1 MTDTGP
7 TNESARPTV
16 DLSGRQVGDFH
27 FLRRLGR
34 GAMAEVYLAEQCHLK
49 RWVAVKILRP
59 ELADD
64 STYVKR
70 FEREAQAAASL
81 VHANIVQIHEVGHVE
96 GLHYIVQ
103 EYVQGQNLRDWLA
116 RNGPPLLQQALSI
129 MRQITAALGKAAEQG
144 VIHRDI
150 KPENIMI
157 TSTGEVKVADF
168 GLARVIREN
177 DADATSLTQIGV
189 TMGTP
194 LYMSPEQVE
203 GRPLDH
209 RSDLYSF
216 GVLCYHMLTGK
227 PPFVGDTALAVAVQH
242 VKKQP
247 KGLEDQRPDLPP
259 ALCRVV
265 HQMLAKDPEQRW
277 HSCGEL
283 LRELYRIQV
292 AYCPQVS
299 PEELASWDSLGMEP
313 LTDPRLRAQRQLA
326 EAMHNLP
333 RPGNRLGRWMLAAG
347 MAVSFAAAGAVAWCT
362 MRPQLLTSPQHSE
375 TSHIPRQ
382 DTELRQWF
390 HASRIG
396 TEEAWKS
403 VIDYPGVSDLV
414 ALRAKQQLVRIY
426 LRELNFQSAIQVC
439 NELAATS
446 ENNKEFKAFGLA
458 GKCVALSA
466 QKEYANSAE
475 VVEQFWPYRE
485 DLLDK
490 QMTKLLRASIDKNR
504 ENLGAPTAPQW
515 DEWLEKVFGDAAKKA
530 PEK

>member
-1 MTDTGP
+1 MSDSGP
-7 TNESARPTV
+7 SNDSTRPTV
-16 DLSGRQVGDFH
+16 DLSGRQVGNFQ
-27 FLRRLGR
+27 FIRRLGK
-34 GAMAEVYLAEQCHLK
+34 GAMAEVYLAEQSPLK

-64 STYVKR
+64 QTYLKR

-116 RNGPPLLQQALSI
+116 RNGPPLLQPALSI
-129 MRQITAALGKAAEQG
+129 MRQIAAALGKAAEQG

-157 TSTGEVKVADF
+157 TNTGEVKVADF

-177 DADATSLTQIGV
+177 DAEATSLTQIGI

-203 GRPLDH
+203 GRSLDH

-247 KGLEDQRPDLPP
+247 GALEEQRRDLPP
-259 ALCRVV
+259 ALCRIV
-265 HQMLAKDPEQRW
+265 HRLLAKDPDDRW
-277 HSCGEL
+277 PSCGEL
-283 LRELYRIQV
+283 LRELYRIQLE
-292 AYCPQVS
+292 YCPQAS
-299 PEELASWDSLGMEP
+299 PEELASWDSVGLEP
-313 LTDPRLRAQRQLA
+313 LTDPRLKAKRQLA
-326 EAMHNLP
+326 EAMRGLP
-333 RPGNRLGRWMLAAG
+333 RARSVLGRWLLAAG
-347 MAVSFAAAGAVAWCT
+347 MFVAFVAAGGAAWFT
-362 MRPQLLTSPQHSE
+362 MRPEPLTLPQHGEKS
-375 TSHIPRQ
+375 SFPRQ

-403 VIDYPGVSDLV
+403 VVDYPDVSESV
-414 ALRAKQQLVRIY
+414 ALRAKQQLARIY
-426 LRELNFQSAIQVC
+426 LREQDFGRAIEIFD
-439 NELAATS
+439 ELAATS
-446 ENNKEFKAFGLA
+446 DKEFKAFGLA
-458 GKCVALSA
+458 GKCVAKSA
-466 QKEYANSAE
+466 QKEYAASAE
-475 VVEQFWPYRE
+475 IVEQFWPYRE
-485 DLLDK
+485 YLLDS
-490 QMTKLLRASIDKNR
+490 QMKKLLRAAIDKNR

-515 DEWLEKVFGDAAKKA
+515 DEWMKEVFG
-530 PEK
+530 PGG

>member
-1 MTDTGP
+1 MSDAVP
-7 TNESARPTV
+7 TPDSTRPAV
-16 DLSGRQVGDFH
+16 DLSGRQVGNFH

-64 STYVKR
+64 KTYLRR

-81 VHANIVQIHEVGHVE
+81 VHANIVQIHEVGHVD

-116 RNGPPLLQQALSI
+116 RHGPPLLQQALSI

-157 TSTGEVKVADF
+157 TAAGEVKVADF
-168 GLARVIREN
+168 GLARVVRET
-177 DADATSLTQIGV
+177 DTEETSLTQIGI

-203 GRPLDH
+203 GRVLDH

-247 KGLEDQRPDLPP
+247 RALEEQRPDLPP

-277 HSCGEL
+277 SSCGEL

-292 AYCPQVS
+292 EHCPQAS
-299 PEELASWDSLGMEP
+299 PEELASWGSVGMEP
-313 LTDPRLRAQRQLA
+313 LTDPRFRAKRQLA
-326 EAMHNLP
+326 EAMHDLSRRESGWVAGCWQP
-333 RPGNRLGRWMLAAG
+333 AWRRCLSRRRGRPGSRCGRRFWRRRAQREGRIPPPGHRVAAVVLRQPHRYGRCLEVGDRLPGRFGSSCLAG
-347 MAVSFAAAGAVAWCT
+347 QAAARAVL
-362 MRPQLLTSPQHSE
+362 P
-375 TSHIPRQ
+375 
-382 DTELRQWF
+382 
-390 HASRIG
+390 
-396 TEEAWKS
+396 
-403 VIDYPGVSDLV
+403 
-414 ALRAKQQLVRIY
+414 
-426 LRELNFQSAIQVC
+426 
-439 NELAATS
+439 
-446 ENNKEFKAFGLA
+446 
-458 GKCVALSA
+458 LS
-466 QKEYANSAE
+466 
-475 VVEQFWPYRE
+475 
-485 DLLDK
+485 
-490 QMTKLLRASIDKNR
+490 
-504 ENLGAPTAPQW
+504 
-515 DEWLEKVFGDAAKKA
+515 
-530 PEK
+530 